1 MQQEAV
7 SKLFKH
13 FDNYNDNLNKL
24 IFMVIL
30 KRNLCT
36 TNELTEPLKT
46 SVNLNIVNPK
56 KNQFKLKDNC
66 EAGDLI

>member
-1 MQQEAV
+1 
-7 SKLFKH
+7 
-13 FDNYNDNLNKL
+13 
-24 IFMVIL
+24 MVIL

-66 EAGDLI
+66 EAGDLIRWCNLIPF